1 MKVRSAKAPD
11 LPALADLFLDAFA
24 EDVAVLG
31 LEMEQAHAWA
41 RRAAAGHGAL
51 FRAARFSTWWP
62 WLIVAEEGGR
72 IAGGAVVIGRRPPT
86 VMAVATHPDF
96 RRRGIAR
103 AILANVIDR
112 ARAASLPHLTLTVRA
127 DNYPALTLYQSLG
140 FRPWLEDEVLI
151 GPVPSAGALPE
162 RAQDKSQFMV
172 RRLRRGDLPSLQA
185 LAKRELPEEWVR
197 LHGLFPEEHSPSPF
211 LRLLGPTLGMG
222 WDRIAITSGGVL
234 AGALLCTA
242 FPVQGAGELQGAFL
256 FEGAALGLPAALTK
270 AWDSLRRHEKEGM
283 RLRLP
288 VGRVAVRSA
297 LLRLGFV
304 PKERCFQMVL
314 EL

>member
-1 MKVRSAKAPD
+1 M
-11 LPALADLFLDAFA
+11 DAFA

-31 LEMEQAHAWA
+31 LERGQAHVWA

-51 FRAARFSTWWP
+51 LRATRFSPWRP
-62 WLIVAEEGGR
+62 WLIVAEVGGK
-72 IAGGAVVIGRRPPT
+72 IAGGAVVLGRRPPT

-103 AILANVIDR
+103 AILSHVIDR
-112 ARAASLPHLTLTVRA
+112 ARSASLPHLALNVRA
-127 DNYPALTLYQSLG
+127 DNYPALTLYRSLG

-151 GPVPSAGALPE
+151 GPVPSAGAPPG
-162 RAQDKSQFMV
+162 RAPVNSHTV

-185 LAKRELPEEWVR
+185 LVERELPEEWVQ

-211 LRLLGPTLGMG
+211 LRLVGPALGMG
-222 WDRIAITSGGVL
+222 WDRIAVTPGGAL
-234 AGALLCTA
+234 AGALLCAA
-242 FPVQGAGELQGAFL
+242 FPIEATGELEGAFL

-270 AWDSLRRHEKEGM
+270 AWDFLRRHEKEGM

-288 VGRVAVRSA
+288 VGRAAVRSA

-304 PKERCFQMVL
+304 PKERRFQMVL
-314 EL
+314 KL